1 MNLGV
6 FVPEWEQ
13 WIKDRDASSS
23 NIMDKGIEELDL
35 SVRSFNCLKRFG
47 VDTAR
52 DIMSFTDDAD
62 LMRVRNMGKDN

>member
-1 MNLGV
+1 M
-6 FVPEWEQ
+6 PEWEQ

-47 VDTAR
+47 VDTVR